1 MKLPALNLNSIRLR
15 FLVGGLVW
23 VGFGLLAAGVL
34 VSTLFR
40 IEMTGQIKAELN
52 DHLTEL
58 QQLVEFDGQGHLA
71 MVRPLSDPRFLPYHS
86 GYYWQVSLAGRPVM
100 TSASLGGATITG
112 ALPEGTDRLGA
123 GTGPTG
129 VTFVNGVT
137 LRGPGGRPVQY
148 LVAGDRGLL
157 EAMMY
162 HFDRILALTLLAF
175 AVLMVAGGA
184 MLVLFGLRPLGRL
197 RQSVAAIRTGAI
209 TRMPGGFPAEI
220 TPLVSDLNALLD
232 ATTDMAIRARTASAN
247 LAHALR
253 TPLAVMTYEGEAL
266 AAAGFGAAADTI
278 LAQSRKMQH
287 KIEYHLARARAMV
300 PGRVPGVVCRMDERA
315 ATILSAMRRL
325 HAGRPVHFNIASDTA
340 AAVTI
345 DCDPLDVGEML
356 SNLLDNAGKWARA
369 DVVIGWQ
376 LAAEG
381 AVITID
387 DDGPG
392 LAAADRDRVF
402 AVGERLDESVPGS
415 GLGLSIVRDLA
426 GLYGGSIALQ
436 ESPLGGLRAR
446 LVLPAAV

>member
-1 MKLPALNLNSIRLR
+1 MKPGALNFNSIRSR

-40 IEMTGQIKAELN
+40 IEMTGQIKSELN
-52 DHLTEL
+52 DHLVEL
-58 QQLVEFDGQGHLA
+58 QQLVEFDGQGHPA
-71 MVRPLSDPRFLPYHS
+71 MARPLSDPRFLPFHS
-86 GYYWQVSLAGRPVM
+86 GFYWQVSVAGRPVL
-100 TSASLGGATITG
+100 TSASLGGASLTG
-112 ALPEGTDRLGA
+112 AMPEGTDQLGD

-129 VTFVNGVT
+129 VTFANGVT
-137 LRGPGGRPVQY
+137 MPGPDGRPVQY
-148 LVAGDRGLL
+148 IVAGDRGLL
-157 EAMMY
+157 EAMMN
-162 HFDRILALTLLAF
+162 HFDRILALSLLAF

-197 RQSVAAIRTGAI
+197 RDSVAAIRSGAI

-232 ATTDMAIRARTASAN
+232 TTTDMATRARTASAN

-253 TPLAVMTYEGEAL
+253 TPLAVMNYEGEAL
-266 AAAGFGAAADTI
+266 AAAGFGAAAETI
-278 LAQSRKMQH
+278 LTQTRKMQR

-300 PGRVPGVVCRMDERA
+300 PGRVPGVVCHIDERA
-315 ATILSAMRRL
+315 RAILSAMRRL
-325 HAGRPVHFNIASDTA
+325 HAGRHIHFNIACTTA
-340 AAVTI
+340 ADVTI
-345 DCDPLDVGEML
+345 GCDPLDVGEML
-356 SNLLDNAGKWARA
+356 SNLIDNAGKWARA

-376 LAAEG
+376 VAAEG
-381 AVITID
+381 VLITID

-402 AVGERLDESVPGS
+402 SVGERLDESVPGS

-436 ESPLGGLRAR
+436 DSPLGGLRAR
-446 LVLPAAV
+446 LVLPAAA